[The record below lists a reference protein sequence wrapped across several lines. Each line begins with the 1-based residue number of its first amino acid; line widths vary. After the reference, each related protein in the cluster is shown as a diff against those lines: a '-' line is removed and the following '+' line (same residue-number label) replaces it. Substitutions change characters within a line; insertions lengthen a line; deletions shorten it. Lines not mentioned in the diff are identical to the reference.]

1 MAWGSPTTARAGW
14 RPAAPKLKTE
24 GMHILQTDL
33 FGQPTLEQKKSK
45 RSESFP
51 DKRNNKDQIR
61 REKAQKSGGSLRKI
75 KGDVQKLGVS
85 KGEPESSHHGQIKR
99 KKLI

>member
-1 MAWGSPTTARAGW
+1 LDNQLWSRRNRSG
-14 RPAAPKLKTE
+14 
-24 GMHILQTDL
+24 
-33 FGQPTLEQKKSK
+33 
-45 RSESFP
+45 SESSP
-51 DKRNNKDQIR
+51 DKSSNNKDQIR